1 MPDDEVLASM
11 SIDNVKIDKL
21 VHEFLE
27 AQSLKILP
35 QAQFD
40 EAVTEFVIK
49 NEIHAIDVFV
59 ADSLSEQVKELLK
72 LDQDADE
79 EDIAEAMEARKAVME
94 DLFNKGNLKLKRKVK
109 YKPRPSAW
117 DSDLDGEWEEHPEAM
132 EIVDGDGEED
142 VTPAPP
148 KRRGRISAFDDD
160 DDDDDMESVIE
171 APVKKAPA
179 KKAPAKKA
187 PAKTTKAK
195 APAKKT
201 PAAKAP
207 ARGRK
212 KAVISDDDDDDDV
225 IMLDEEPAPK
235 KTQPKR
241 AAATRVAGASAGTRQ
256 TQLTF
261 SQTPKATQRTELSED
276 EISDD
281 DDAFAPAVSQQ
292 SSRARR

>member
-1 MPDDEVLASM
+1 MPDEEVLNSM
-11 SIDNVKIDKL
+11 SLDNVKIEKL

-35 QAQFD
+35 QAQFGD
-40 EAVTEFVIK
+40 AVDQFVVK
-49 NEIHAIDVFV
+49 NEIHAIDAFV
-59 ADSLSEQVKELLK
+59 VESLTDQVQEMLK
-72 LDQDADE
+72 LDQDGE
-79 EDIAEAMEARKAVME
+79 EDDLTQAMEARKATLE
-94 DLFNKGNLKLKRKVK
+94 ALFNKGALKTKRKIK
-109 YKPRPSAW
+109 YKPRPDHW
-117 DSDLDGEWEEHPEAM
+117 DSDMDGEWEEAAEAIDYTV
-132 EIVDGDGEED
+132 EEGEEEA
-142 VTPAPP
+142 TPAPP

-160 DDDDDMESVIE
+160 DDDDMESFE
-171 APVKKAPA
+171 EPVKKAPT
-179 KKAPAKKA
+179 KRAPAKKA
-187 PAKTTKAK
+187 PAKTTK

-212 KAVISDDDDDDDV
+212 KAVISEDEDDDDV

-241 AAATRVAGASAGTRQ
+241 AAAARGASTRQ

-261 SQTPKATQRTELSED
+261 SQAAPKATQRTELSED

-292 SSRARR
+292 SSRRR